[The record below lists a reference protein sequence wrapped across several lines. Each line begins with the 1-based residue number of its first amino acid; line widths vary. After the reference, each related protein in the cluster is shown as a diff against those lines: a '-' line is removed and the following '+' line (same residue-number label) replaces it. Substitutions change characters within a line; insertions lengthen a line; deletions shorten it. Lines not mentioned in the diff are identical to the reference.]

1 MLRIRK
7 VLSLRPTSTALT
19 LCACIICVLNQIRST
34 EVAAGGLQD
43 AWLRFLSRNGLTSF
57 PMAASPG

>member
-1 MLRIRK
+1 MRLSASAAISYVALRWRFG
-7 VLSLRPTSTALT
+7 P
-19 LCACIICVLNQIRST
+19 
-34 EVAAGGLQD
+34 QD

>member
-1 MLRIRK
+1 MA
-7 VLSLRPTSTALT
+7 PTLY
-19 LCACIICVLNQIRST
+19 ACISSDCRLQICSAK
-34 EVAAGGLQD
+34 VAAGGPQD